1 MIDKEMETFTASE
14 AKDAGLI
21 EAIERGETVVE
32 GYYTLMAGGLQFN
45 QRAFV
50 FKDKLGNLRVG
61 RFKDGKELLEMG
73 NANSDKQERIDC
85 I

>member
-1 MIDKEMETFTASE
+1 MIDNEMETFTAAE
-14 AKDAGLI
+14 ARATGLI
-21 EAIERGETVVE
+21 DAIERGETVVE
-32 GYYTLMAGGLQFN
+32 GYYTLTAGGLQFN

-61 RFKDGKELLEMG
+61 RFKDDKELLEIG
-73 NANSDKQERIDC
+73 NANSDEQERIDC